1 MKRTPWILASAAAF
15 ALTACGPR
23 PNDNAAAGGAE
34 TGAAADTAMT
44 GGAPAPAD
52 TGMAPAGADTG
63 AKKDTTAGAKT
74 DTTAH

>member
-1 MKRTPWILASAAAF
+1 MKRTPWILASVAAF

-52 TGMAPAGADTG
+52 TGMAPAGTG
-63 AKKDTTAGAKT
+63 VDTTTGAKT
-74 DTTAH
+74 DTAAH

>member
-1 MKRTPWILASAAAF
+1 MKRTPWILASVAAF

-34 TGAAADTAMT
+34 TGATADTAMT

-52 TGMAPAGADTG
+52 TGMAPAGTG
-63 AKKDTTAGAKT
+63 ADTTAGAKT
-74 DTTAH
+74 DTAAH

>member
-1 MKRTPWILASAAAF
+1 MKRTPWILASVAAF

-52 TGMAPAGADTG
+52 TGMAPAGTAV
-63 AKKDTTAGAKT
+63 DTTAGVKT
-74 DTTAH
+74 DTAAH